1 MEEYKIR
8 FIKEYLE
15 LKHRIFKL
23 ENLLRKFDLG
33 ILEFEP
39 KCPIEILKAQFY
51 TMQQYLTLLE
61 IRAQIEHIDLD
72 KENL

>member
-8 FIKEYLE
+8 FIKEYWE

-23 ENLLRKFDLG
+23 EDLLRKFDLG

-51 TMQQYLTLLE
+51 TM
-61 IRAQIEHIDLD
+61 R
-72 KENL
+72 